1 MPHSGCSGESQ
12 YQKSEKEI
20 GTGKERMSGRVRKT
34 VQEKEKMR
42 ARGYNRKKEVKQEK
56 EGARE

>member
-20 GTGKERMSGRVRKT
+20 GTGKERMNGRVRKT

-42 ARGYNRKKEVKQEK
+42 VRGYNRKKEVKQEK